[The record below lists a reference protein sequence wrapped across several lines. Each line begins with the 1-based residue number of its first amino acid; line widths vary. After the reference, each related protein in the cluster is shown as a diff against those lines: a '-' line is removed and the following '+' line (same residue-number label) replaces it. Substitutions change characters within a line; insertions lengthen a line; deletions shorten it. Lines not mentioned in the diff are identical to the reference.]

1 MCRFLLRKVWGVQ
14 ERGGYYDT
22 SGALRDM
29 VQNHLLQILAL
40 VAMEPPSSFD
50 TTHVRDEKV
59 KVIKNLRINKNLK
72 ERDLIFGQYNGYTGE
87 VKVDP
92 DSVTETFVAMKC
104 EVDAPRWEG
113 VPFYLRTGKALDGRE
128 AEVIIEF
135 KVDTCCSEF
144 TGAKPNLLVIKIQPE
159 EGVYFRI
166 NTKEPRSDNSLMTVS
181 MDYCQS
187 CNIYYKSPEAYERL
201 LLDIMNGDATL
212 FTRWDEVESAWQLV
226 SDLTK
231 ASEDKKTY
239 MTNYIMG
246 STGPKES
253 HDLLEKDGRQ
263 WWQLEDLRGDFYG
276 GNI

>member
-1 MCRFLLRKVWGVQ
+1 
-14 ERGGYYDT
+14 
-22 SGALRDM
+22 M

-113 VPFYLRTGKALDGRE
+113 GVPFYLRTGKALDGRE

-144 TGAKPNLLVIKIQPE
+144 TGGQNQI
-159 EGVYFRI
+159 F
-166 NTKEPRSDNSLMTVS
+166 
-181 MDYCQS
+181 
-187 CNIYYKSPEAYERL
+187 
-201 LLDIMNGDATL
+201 
-212 FTRWDEVESAWQLV
+212 
-226 SDLTK
+226 
-231 ASEDKKTY
+231 
-239 MTNYIMG
+239 
-246 STGPKES
+246 
-253 HDLLEKDGRQ
+253 
-263 WWQLEDLRGDFYG
+263 
-276 GNI
+276 

>member
-1 MCRFLLRKVWGVQ
+1 
-14 ERGGYYDT
+14 
-22 SGALRDM
+22 
-29 VQNHLLQILAL
+29 
-40 VAMEPPSSFD
+40 
-50 TTHVRDEKV
+50 
-59 KVIKNLRINKNLK
+59 
-72 ERDLIFGQYNGYTGE
+72 
-87 VKVDP
+87 
-92 DSVTETFVAMKC
+92 
-104 EVDAPRWEG
+104 
-113 VPFYLRTGKALDGRE
+113 
-128 AEVIIEF
+128 
-135 KVDTCCSEF
+135 
-144 TGAKPNLLVIKIQPE
+144 
-159 EGVYFRI
+159 
-166 NTKEPRSDNSLMTVS
+166 MTVS